1 MSVATQE
8 RKLAKRVELFP
19 HDPQWI
25 KSAAA
30 EGNMLIAALG
40 PILLAVH
47 HIGSTS
53 IPTIRA
59 KPILDLLPV
68 ATSLQELDSRK
79 ADIEV
84 LGYEWRG
91 ELGLPGRRYCS
102 KSDPS
107 TGRRLVQLH
116 IYAEGSPEIAR
127 YLAFRD
133 YLLAHR
139 EIAAAYDR
147 EKARCQRLY
156 PDALPNYTNCK
167 DAWIRRVEAEALA
180 GIAPGIL
187 PGES

>member
-1 MSVATQE
+1 M
-8 RKLAKRVELFP
+8 AKRVELLP

-25 KSAAA
+25 ENAAA
-30 EGNMLIAALG
+30 EGNALIAALG
-40 PILLAVH
+40 PILRAVH
-47 HIGSTS
+47 HIGSTA
-53 IPTIRA
+53 IPAIRA

-68 ATSLQELDSRK
+68 VTSLPELDSRQTDVE
-79 ADIEV
+79 A

-116 IYAEGSPEIAR
+116 FYAEGSPAITR

-139 EIAAAYDR
+139 EIADAYDR
-147 EKARCQRLY
+147 EKARCRRLH
-156 PDALPNYTNCK
+156 PDALHNYTDCK
-167 DAWIRRVEAEALA
+167 DAWIRKVEAKALA
-180 GIAPGIL
+180 AIAPDSL
-187 PGES
+187 SRNS